1 MIMYDFLV
9 MRFFRD
15 AGFYITYDYGACE
28 GFRIPS
34 TPEFL
39 LSFCVFVL
47 SRGCV
52 CVSVLNFFLRD
63 SYFKLIN
70 HKLLLFEFMWKEGKE
85 WFCIRLIVYLLEYM
99 VCCIWD
105 HHDFIID
112 RGLSLVCRQIY
123 LELMYDIK
131 NNGVFFVFFGET
143 CKVGVQMRV

>member
-1 MIMYDFLV
+1 MIMVRVKGLGS
-9 MRFFRD
+9 R
-15 AGFYITYDYGACE
+15 AL
-28 GFRIPS
+28 P
-34 TPEFL
+34 
-39 LSFCVFVL
+39 SFCCRFAFFVL

-52 CVSVLNFFLRD
+52 CFCFEFFLRD

-85 WFCIRLIVYLLEYM
+85 WFCMRLIVYLLEYM

-112 RGLSLVCRQIY
+112 RGLRLVCRQIY

-131 NNGVFFVFFGET
+131 NNGVFFSYFLGKHVKWVCKCEFNHTVFT
-143 CKVGVQMRV
+143 CNSF